1 VSGVGRPACYAT
13 LQLAEDLRPKIADP
27 ALRAEI
33 TPKLEA
39 LLQSVNGQVEA
50 YEQLQ
55 FLAVVKDEW
64 QVSSDFL
71 TPTLKIKRNVI
82 EAAYEP
88 LLDDWYASGQK
99 VVWQD

>member
-1 VSGVGRPACYAT
+1 M
-13 LQLAEDLRPKIADP
+13 
-27 ALRAEI
+27 RAEI